1 MDKPLEPKAKISRTK
16 KDIKRAL
23 IELLEHKALDAV
35 TMSELARAAG
45 VSRNTLY
52 QHYGNVHEVYVDIA
66 RDLKLETTPIMSQL
80 ECYEDASEPGTLPFC
95 QLIRTSPQ
103 YRIMSQDPRFL
114 DTFIAEESL
123 LERHAFYRSLVDAGY
138 APAVAKTLSL
148 FQVNGCF
155 NAAKTLTDNDALWVE
170 ARQAIDTFICGG
182 LEACIAAKVSPRR

>member
-1 MDKPLEPKAKISRTK
+1 MLAFHIGLERCVNVIRSARSRPRRLDRNPGTK
-16 KDIKRAL
+16 RCRKLR
-23 IELLEHKALDAV
+23 
-35 TMSELARAAG
+35 G
-45 VSRNTLY
+45 VR
-52 QHYGNVHEVYVDIA
+52 IA
-66 RDLKLETTPIMSQL
+66 REQSLDGRPIALVQSSLLLKPRIGQQQIANEVG
-80 ECYEDASEPGTLPFC
+80 SEPGTLPFC

-114 DTFIAEESL
+114 DTYIAEESL